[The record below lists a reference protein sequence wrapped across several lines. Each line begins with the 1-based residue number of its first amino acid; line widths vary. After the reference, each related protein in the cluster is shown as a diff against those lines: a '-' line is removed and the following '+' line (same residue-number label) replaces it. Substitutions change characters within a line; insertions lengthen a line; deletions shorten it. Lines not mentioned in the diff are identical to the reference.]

1 MSKIQHIEVSFPVP
15 VDLPPGFE
23 RALDALI
30 GMVTEAY
37 EAQHPDRT
45 MWPSGSG
52 AKPLWREPEEPDF
65 DHSTYF
71 IHVAEREANSREI
84 ERRKDIAEHQA
95 KRQRQE
101 RPSGAGGS
109 GSE

>member
-1 MSKIQHIEVSFPVP
+1 VSKIQHIEISFPVP
-15 VDLPPGFE
+15 VDLPAGFE
-23 RALDALI
+23 RALHALI
-30 GMVTEAY
+30 SMVTEAY
-37 EAQHPDRT
+37 EVQHPDRT

-71 IHVAEREANSREI
+71 IHVAEHEANPREI

-95 KRQRQE
+95 KR
-101 RPSGAGGS
+101 PSGAGGS
-109 GSE
+109 GSG